1 MPRCGGSS
9 AWRQTIAAGARR
21 RRDGWRRASLPAAA
35 ARAAA
40 TAAGAAA
47 VAATAAGGLGLLDHD
62 RPAVEVRAVQA
73 ADRLLGLLGRRH
85 LNEPEAARPAGLP
98 IRHDARGLDGAGAGK
113 GFAQALTGG
122 RKRKAADEELD
133 RHAKSS
139 ILGRTVHSEPTIALD
154 VVEYT
159 LS

>member
-35 ARAAA
+35 AGAAA

-47 VAATAAGGLGLLDHD
+47 IAAAAAGGLRLLDQD

-73 ADRLLGLLGRRH
+73 ADGLLGLLGGRH
-85 LNEPEAARPAGLP
+85 LDEPEATRPAGFP
-98 IRHDARGLDGAGAGK
+98 I
-113 GFAQALTGG
+113 G
-122 RKRKAADEELD
+122 RVASGSSRWRPPRRPSRPSAA
-133 RHAKSS
+133 
-139 ILGRTVHSEPTIALD
+139 
-154 VVEYT
+154 
-159 LS
+159 